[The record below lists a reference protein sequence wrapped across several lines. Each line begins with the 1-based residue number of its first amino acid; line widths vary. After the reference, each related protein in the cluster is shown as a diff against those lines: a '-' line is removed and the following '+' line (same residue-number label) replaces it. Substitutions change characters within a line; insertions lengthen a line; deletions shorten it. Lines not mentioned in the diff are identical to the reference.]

1 MVLPDKPGAEDVL
14 PSLDKDKSVS
24 DIEIQEKASIEFQDS
39 DADLE
44 FTKIPKLVRDTVSF
58 DDDPTENTITFRVI
72 VLTTLFVCLGAF
84 VGQLAM

>member
-14 PSLDKDKSVS
+14 PSLNKDKSVS
-24 DIEIQEKASIEFQDS
+24 DVEIQEKASIEFQDS

-58 DDDPTENTITFRVI
+58 DDDPTESTITFRLI
-72 VLTTLFVCLGAF
+72 SLPFCFITRI
-84 VGQLAM
+84 